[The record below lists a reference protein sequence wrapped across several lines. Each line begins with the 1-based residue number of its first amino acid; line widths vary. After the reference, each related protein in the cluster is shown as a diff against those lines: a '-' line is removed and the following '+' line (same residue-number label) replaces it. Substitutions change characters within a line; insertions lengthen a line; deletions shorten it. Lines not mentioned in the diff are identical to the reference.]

1 MSSTSAP
8 ARSGA
13 GHARKMSGR
22 EEFAGR
28 WAFILAAIGSAAG
41 LGNIWRF
48 PYIAYENGGG
58 AFIIPYL
65 VALLTAGIPLLFF
78 DYAIGHRFRGSPP
91 LAFRRLSRWTESI
104 GWWQVL
110 ICVVIGVYYAA
121 IIAWAAMYTWFS
133 VSKAWGD
140 DPEQFLF
147 GEYLQVAEDVSPSL
161 DIVPS
166 VFWPMLVVWVI
177 IILVMGFGVRR
188 GVAMASLISIP
199 VLVLMFLILVIVAL
213 TLPGATEGLN
223 ALFTPNWAAL
233 TDPAVWIAAYG
244 QIFFSLSVG
253 FGIMITYASY
263 LKKRTNLT
271 GSGLVVGFSNSG
283 FEILA
288 GIGVFSALGFMAQ
301 ANGVQIADVVASGI
315 GLAFVAFP
323 AIISEAPMG
332 SLIGVLFFGSLV
344 LAGFTSL
351 ISILEVVVSAVK
363 DKLGWGRW
371 TTVLVVVGLSAV
383 VSLAMFSTTSGLN
396 LLDITDAFVN
406 SFGIVGA
413 ALVSVLVVA
422 AVLGLLDRMVAH
434 LNSVS
439 SFRLGALFKVMVGVV
454 MPIVLAYTFLSDFI
468 AKLNNGYGDFP
479 AWFVNTFGWG
489 MVLSLVVLAVLLS
502 LIPWSKKSNLHQEHL
517 DDDSP
522 FVEHESLNRR
532 RRGRTADRLEPATVW
547 ADEGWTE
554 PDADPAHRSDS
565 QKGL

>member
-1 MSSTSAP
+1 
-8 ARSGA
+8 
-13 GHARKMSGR
+13 MSGR

-28 WAFILAAIGSAAG
+28 WAFILAAIGSAVG

-91 LAFRRLSRWTESI
+91 LAFRRLNRWTESI

-121 IIAWAAMYTWFS
+121 IVGWAIMYTWFS
-133 VSKAWGD
+133 TNHAWGD
-140 DPEQFLF
+140 DPEGFF
-147 GEYLQVAEDVSPSL
+147 MNDFLQVSKDVTPTMHF
-161 DIVPS
+161 VPS
-166 VFWPMLVVWVI
+166 VFWPMAAVWIVLI
-177 IILVMGFGVRR
+177 IVMGFGVRR
-188 GVAMASLISIP
+188 GVAMASIISIP
-199 VLVLMFLILVIVAL
+199 VLVTMFIILVIVAL

-223 ALFTPNWAAL
+223 ALFTPNWSVL

-301 ANGVQIADVVASGI
+301 ANGVSVSEVATSGI
-315 GLAFVAFP
+315 GLAFIAFP
-323 AIISEAPMG
+323 TIISQAPLG
-332 SLIGVLFFGSLV
+332 AVIGVLFFGSLV
-344 LAGFTSL
+344 LAGITSL
-351 ISILEVVVSAVK
+351 ISILEVSVSAVK
-363 DKLGWGRW
+363 DKMGWNRW

-383 VSLAMFSTTSGLN
+383 ASMLLFSTVSGLH
-396 LLDITDAFVN
+396 LLDITDAFAN
-406 SFGIVGA
+406 NFGIVGA
-413 ALVSVLVVA
+413 ALISVLVIGS
-422 AVLGLLDRMVAH
+422 VLGLLDRMVAH

-439 SFRLGALFKVMVGVV
+439 SFRLGITFKLMIGVV
-454 MPIVLAYTFLSDFI
+454 MPIVLAYTLMSYI
-468 AKLNNGYGDFP
+468 TARINEGYGGMPD
-479 AWFVNTFGWG
+479 WYVGTFGWG
-489 MVLSLVVLAVLLS
+489 VAIGSVVLAVVLS
-502 LIPWSKKSNLHQEHL
+502 LIPWSKKSNLHQEHV
-517 DDDSP
+517 DTDSP
-522 FVEHESLNRR
+522 FVEHESLSRR
-532 RRGRTADRLEPATVW
+532 PGRGVPAGAATS
-547 ADEGWTE
+547 AGG
-554 PDADPAHRSDS
+554 PSDS
-565 QKGL
+565 GSVHLDTKEH